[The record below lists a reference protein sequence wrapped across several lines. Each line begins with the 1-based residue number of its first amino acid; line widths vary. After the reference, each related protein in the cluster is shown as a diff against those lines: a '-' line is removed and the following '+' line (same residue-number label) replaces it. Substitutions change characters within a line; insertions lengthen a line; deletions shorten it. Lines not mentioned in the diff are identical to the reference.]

1 MGVPEPISIH
11 APLAGFD
18 FVKSTRRRVGIYFNP
33 RTPYGVRHAMQMQ
46 AADCCCIS
54 IHAPLAGCDRK
65 VFTCSSIMAVFQST
79 HPLRGARFSPAEFQ
93 HITGAGHTQCPGKN
107 AHIPGDEEV
116 SPALGKSTVVGVFVK
131 DRSVGGAE
139 IFRPLVLDIDKRP
152 LAAAELEVL
161 QTGELEEILLGINHP
176 IRVQVTPS
184 GSFSSS
190 TVTA

>member
-1 MGVPEPISIH
+1 MFPSPFQSTP
-11 APLAGFD
+11 PLQGA
-18 FVKSTRRRVGIYFNP
+18 TGILRELLFSCLLHFNP
-33 RTPYGVRHAMQMQ
+33 RTPRGVRHGYVDLCKSPQE
-46 AADCCCIS
+46 IS
-54 IHAPLAGCDRK
+54 IHAPLAGCPFFPGGIPTHRRRR
-65 VFTCSSIMAVFQST
+65 T
-79 HPLRGARFSPAEFQ
+79 HPVS
-93 HITGAGHTQCPGKN
+93 GKN

>member
-1 MGVPEPISIH
+1 MR
-11 APLAGFD
+11 D
-18 FVKSTRRRVGIYFNP
+18 
-33 RTPYGVRHAMQMQ
+33 
-46 AADCCCIS
+46 
-54 IHAPLAGCDRK
+54 
-65 VFTCSSIMAVFQST
+65 
-79 HPLRGARFSPAEFQ
+79 ARFSLAEFQ
-93 HITGAGHTQCPGKN
+93 HIAGAGHTQCPGKN

-139 IFRPLVLDIDKRP
+139 IFCPLVLDIDKRP

-161 QTGELEEILLGINHP
+161 QTGELEEILLRINHP

-184 GSFSSS
+184 GSFFSS